1 MVHSLGPPAQ
11 FLHPDNKPTKP
22 RHMWQDIE
30 SVLSGD
36 PEQQRGLQS
45 AIGPAGPTPPAATP
59 YQYPSPMASSD
70 KYSYPEY
77 NSGYHHF
84 SPSPSIHLNNPDQPL
99 HPHHPHQ
106 LAQQQVHIKNE
117 PDDARYEPTLSQ
129 VVDLNSNP
137 YAGHPYPMDT
147 KPGYNQPHQF
157 NYPQIHGQ
165 GQDSSYN
172 GTMTIVP
179 TQNSF
184 HSPPS
189 SPDNHPH
196 AVLRAPYPHSDMMQW
211 HPQNATPHRLAA
223 HYPSGLRVMTP
234 PASPHLA
241 NLLNHRHHMQH
252 PPPQVTNYLGT
263 NPAQMDVVQP
273 PPAKPK
279 RGRRRWGRKKV
290 TTHTCTYA
298 GCAKTYTKS
307 SHLKAHLRTHTGEKP
322 YLCSWKGC
330 GWKFARSD
338 ELTRH
343 YRKHTGDRPF
353 QCRLCERAFSRSDHL
368 ALHMKR
374 HIAV

>member
-1 MVHSLGPPAQ
+1 
-11 FLHPDNKPTKP
+11 
-22 RHMWQDIE
+22 MWQDIE

-36 PEQQRGLQS
+36 PEHLRSGS
-45 AIGPAGPTPPAATP
+45 AQAVIGPAGPTPPAGATP
-59 YQYPSPMASSD
+59 YHQYPSPMAGND
-70 KYSYPEY
+70 KYGSYPEY
-77 NSGYHHF
+77 NSGYHF
-84 SPSPSIHLNNPDQPL
+84 TPSPTLHHNPAEQHGL
-99 HPHHPHQ
+99 HPHHAQ
-106 LAQQQVHIKNE
+106 LPPQQQQQMVHIKNE
-117 PDDARYEPTLSQ
+117 PDDSRFGTEPTLNQ

-137 YAGHPYPMDT
+137 YAGGHSYPVDV
-147 KPGYNQPHQF
+147 KPVYNQGQF
-157 NYPQIHGQ
+157 NYAHQMH
-165 GQDSSYN
+165 QDASYN

-179 TQNSF
+179 TSQNPAY

-189 SPDNHPH
+189 SPDNHPQH
-196 AVLRAPYPHSDMMQW
+196 AVLRGPPYSHSDMMQW
-211 HPQNATPHRLAA
+211 HAQNSNPHHRLAA

-241 NLLNHRHHMQH
+241 NLLNNHHHHRHHPHPHHMQH
-252 PPPQVTNYLGT
+252 PPTMPGYL
-263 NPAQMDVVQP
+263 PATAQLEVPQP

-279 RGRRRWGRKKV
+279 TGRRRWGRKKV
-290 TTHTCTYA
+290 TVHTCTYA